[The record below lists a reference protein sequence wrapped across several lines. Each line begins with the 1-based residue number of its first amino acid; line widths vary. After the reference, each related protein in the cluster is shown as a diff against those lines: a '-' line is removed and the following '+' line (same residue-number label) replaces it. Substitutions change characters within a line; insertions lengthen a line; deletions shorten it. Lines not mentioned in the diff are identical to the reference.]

1 MKTLNKDGKGPTTG
15 KGGSLRDDAYEDF
28 AEYCAAYCK
37 TFKQQTGV
45 TLYALGLQN
54 EPEFAEPY
62 NSCVYSPSQ
71 MKEALRFVGRKFIE
85 ENITTKIYLPEV
97 LPAQRHVVDF
107 FNAINKDEETT
118 SYADIFAIHNYD
130 NDGINVGGAGAR
142 EWQKYSGIA
151 TSASPA
157 KQLWM
162 TETSGHPNTWDGAM
176 LLAANI
182 YNAIQYGNISAWLW
196 WALAD
201 GKSSEVFALI
211 VDGTPTSRYYVSK
224 HFYHFIRPGA
234 VRVSAVSADSNV
246 VSLAFIHSSEFKLV
260 SILINKS
267 NKDATISL
275 PEIKGYRK
283 IYLSDS
289 THNCTLQKSGNVKE
303 LAMPG
308 KSIATIIWE

>member
-1 MKTLNKDGKGPTTG
+1 VHDLGLSIMRFELPPTFHAYIDSSYNINGTVFSGPDMQHNFKDVKALNKLGVKKFIASVWSPPAWMKTLNEDGKGPTTN
-15 KGGSLRDDAYEDF
+15 KGGSLREDAYEDF

-37 TFKQQTGV
+37 TFKQQTGI

-71 MKEALRFVGRKFIE
+71 MKEALRFVGRKFKE

-97 LPAQRHVVDF
+97 LPAQQHVADF
-107 FNAINKDEETT
+107 FNAINKDGETT
-118 SYADIFAIHNYD
+118 SYADVFAIHNYD

-151 TSASPA
+151 TSASPP

-182 YNAIQYGNISAWLW
+182 YNAIQYGNI
-196 WALAD
+196 
-201 GKSSEVFALI
+201 LI
-211 VDGTPTSRYYVSK
+211 R
-224 HFYHFIRPGA
+224 A
-234 VRVSAVSADSNV
+234 
-246 VSLAFIHSSEFKLV
+246 
-260 SILINKS
+260 
-267 NKDATISL
+267 
-275 PEIKGYRK
+275 
-283 IYLSDS
+283 
-289 THNCTLQKSGNVKE
+289 
-303 LAMPG
+303 
-308 KSIATIIWE
+308 